1 MFIIRRYSAF
11 LFILSVVLA
20 AEAEDN
26 QKCEYFD
33 SVDLENSQKYVN
45 GSYLYRGILIP
56 SEKVHQYT
64 YRETVFQ
71 HNKTVEPYMR
81 GCLCQIKSCVLLC
94 CKPEKSMRNFVVNMT
109 LDNGTETQVN
119 VINEFEVQ
127 VKYEMSCD
135 LLEDPNYDEQAQP
148 NWKLFQDGKLKNLS
162 DDNVLEKNKYCLFPH
177 KVSEEKY
184 YLVPTI
190 IKPDSE
196 IHIERK
202 LQRMNSK
209 NKIIILYYIAFSV
222 NETNIIRVI
231 TVFCIAIIIA
241 AYWYSP
247 KLHAGYNRCYIYY
260 FVCLTNSYILLW
272 VDLEVRV
279 GAAKNDCYLLGYSGY
294 FTIMSTFLWLLVI
307 NFNLWNTITRCK
319 LSSRV
324 HMLRYHIFVWGTAAI
339 LTAITAYMDMQEMSE
354 SDRDIWQP
362 GVTSYGC
369 WIDIKNWSAMVYLYG
384 PILLSI
390 LINSTLAI
398 ITARHLHVHNRK
410 TNQVWNNSESKKNLK
425 NKSDFINF
433 FRIFLI
439 SGVFWI
445 MEIFAYLFNI
455 ELFTIIIAGQ
465 GLILPFV
472 TICNKKVIRDLNKR

>member
-1 MFIIRRYSAF
+1 MFIIRSAF
-11 LFILSVVLA
+11 LFILSIILA

-33 SVDLENSQKYVN
+33 SVDLENSQKYEN

-94 CKPEKSMRNFVVNMT
+94 CEPEKSMRNFVVNMT

-135 LLEDPNYDEQAQP
+135 LLENPNYDEQAQP

-162 DDNVLEKNKYCLFPH
+162 DDNVLEKNKYCLIPH
-177 KVSEEKY
+177 KVSEENY
-184 YLVPTI
+184 YLVPTTI
-190 IKPDSE
+190 NPDSE
-196 IHIERK
+196 NHT
-202 LQRMNSK
+202 
-209 NKIIILYYIAFSV
+209 KI
-222 NETNIIRVI
+222 NEINIIRVI

-241 AYWYSP
+241 AYCYSP
-247 KLHAGYNRCYIYY
+247 KLNAGSNRCYIYY
-260 FVCLTNSYILLW
+260 FVCLANSYILLW

-279 GAAKNDCYLLGYSGY
+279 GAATKDCYVLGYSGY

-307 NFNLWNTITRCK
+307 NFNLWNTITRYK
-319 LSSRV
+319 VSV
-324 HMLRYHIFVWGTAAI
+324 HMLRYNIFVWGTAAI
-339 LTAITAYMDMQEMSE
+339 LTAITAYMEMQEMSD

-362 GVTSYGC
+362 GVTINGC
-369 WIDIKNWSAMVYLYG
+369 WIETKNWSAMIYLYG

-398 ITARHLHVHNRK
+398 VTAKHLYVHHMK
-410 TNQVWNNSESKKNLK
+410 TNQVWNNSESIKNLK
-425 NKSDFINF
+425 NKSDFIHF

-455 ELFTIIIAGQ
+455 EWFAFIVAGQ

-472 TICNKKVIRDLNKR
+472 TICNKKVIRDLNKRLNPNRKKDYEPVTTMETLIEH